1 MENMMRDGLSLVN
14 ATRRELAD
22 GLRALARR
30 QRDAKLTSVDLET
43 NFRRLNENTHNI
55 DLKVRS
61 FYIQCFIPL
70 LSYNT

>member
-30 QRDAKLTSVDLET
+30 QRDARLTTTDLES
-43 NFRRLNENTHNI
+43 NFRRLNENTYNI
-55 DLKVRS
+55 DLKV
-61 FYIQCFIPL
+61 L
-70 LSYNT
+70 